1 LQIFFII
8 PNQFPML
15 VSSTSKKTPSLTPTA
30 KNNEKRMKN
39 WKVGTRLAAGF
50 GIVLTFMIIV
60 TIVGIWRLQT
70 VADATNAMM
79 KMPLAKERL
88 ISDWYSNIA
97 TSITRTTA
105 IARSTDLS
113 LATYFDSAIN
123 DSAKQALGLQN
134 SVRQLLSSGEEQT
147 LYSTIEASRKTYL
160 DAGSNILTLRAEGKL
175 FQAKNAFEKNYLPS
189 AAAYQTAIDK
199 LLRLQRH
206 NIDSVANDID
216 TTYRSSRIILL
227 LLSGLALLCGLLAAT
242 LLTRSLLRQL
252 GGEPAHA
259 VRVADRIAAGDLTEN
274 IHLSARDQHS
284 LMHAMKSMQIKLAQ
298 SVNHIKQ
305 SADTIGTASREISD
319 GNLNLSSRTERQ
331 AGSLQETASV
341 MQQLTAAV
349 KKNAET
355 AQHANQLAL
364 NASQVAIAGGDAVNQ
379 MVGTMATINESSKK
393 IVDIISVINGIAFQ
407 TNILALNAAV
417 EAARAGEQGRGFA
430 VVATEVR
437 ALAQRSAG
445 AAKEIK
451 SLIDDSVGKIVSG
464 RTLVEQAGAT
474 IGEVVASIKTLSGFV
489 ADINHASQEQR
500 TGIEQVN
507 QAIMQMDDV
516 TQSNAALVEQ
526 AAAAAQ
532 SLHDQAESL
541 VMVVNTFKLSS
552 SHEVLLPARI
562 STTPAALTVS

>member
-1 LQIFFII
+1 
-8 PNQFPML
+8 
-15 VSSTSKKTPSLTPTA
+15 
-30 KNNEKRMKN
+30 MKN
-39 WKVGTRLAAGF
+39 WKVATRFAAGF
-50 GIVLTFMIIV
+50 GIVLTLMIAV
-60 TIVGIWRLQT
+60 TATGIWRLQT

-79 KMPLAKERL
+79 QMPLAKERL

-113 LATYFDSAIN
+113 LAGYFDSAIK
-123 DSAKQALGLQN
+123 DASKQALALQN
-134 SVRQLLSSGEEQT
+134 KVRLLLSSADEQK
-147 LYSTIEASRKTYL
+147 LYNDIDNSRKTYL
-160 DAGSNILTLRAEGKL
+160 AAGANILNLRAEGKL
-175 FQAKNAFEKNYLPS
+175 FQARNAFESSYLPA
-189 AAAYQTAIDK
+189 AAAYQSAIDK

-206 NIDSVANDID
+206 NIDGIAGDID
-216 TTYRSSRIILL
+216 ATYRSSRITLL
-227 LLSGLALLCGLLAAT
+227 LLSALALLCGLAAAT

-252 GGEPAHA
+252 GGEPAYA
-259 VRVADRIAAGDLTEN
+259 VRVADRIAAGDLTETIRLGAN
-274 IHLSARDQHS
+274 DKNS
-284 LMHAMKSMQIKLAQ
+284 LMRAMKTMQSNLAQ
-298 SVNHIKQ
+298 SVDHIKQ
-305 SADTIGTASREISD
+305 SAETIGTASKEISV

-341 MQQLTAAV
+341 TSAV
-349 KKNAET
+349 KKNAAT
-355 AQHANQLAL
+355 AEHANQLAL
-364 NASQVAIAGGDAVNQ
+364 SASQVAIAGGNAVDQ
-379 MVGTMATINESSKK
+379 MVSTMATINESSRK
-393 IVDIISVINGIAFQ
+393 IVEIIGVINGIAFQ

-451 SLIDDSVGKIVSG
+451 GLIDDSVGKIASG
-464 RTLVEQAGAT
+464 RQLVQQAGAT
-474 IGEVVASIKTLSGFV
+474 IGEVVTSIKTLSDFV

-532 SLHDQAESL
+532 SLQDQAGLL
-541 VMVVNTFKLSS
+541 VSVVNMFKLSGR
-552 SHEVLLPARI
+552 HELVLLA
-562 STTPAALTVS
+562 

>member
-1 LQIFFII
+1 
-8 PNQFPML
+8 
-15 VSSTSKKTPSLTPTA
+15 
-30 KNNEKRMKN
+30 MKN
-39 WKVGTRLAAGF
+39 WKVATRFAAGF
-50 GIVLTFMIIV
+50 GIVLTLMIAV
-60 TIVGIWRLQT
+60 TATGIWRLQT

-79 KMPLAKERL
+79 QMPLAKERL

-113 LATYFDSAIN
+113 LAGYFDSAIK
-123 DSAKQALGLQN
+123 DASKQALALQN
-134 SVRQLLSSGEEQT
+134 KVRLLLSSADEQK
-147 LYSTIEASRKTYL
+147 LYNDIDNSRKTYL
-160 DAGSNILTLRAEGKL
+160 AAGANILNLRAEGKL
-175 FQAKNAFEKNYLPS
+175 FQARNAFESSYLPA
-189 AAAYQTAIDK
+189 AAAYQSAIDK

-206 NIDSVANDID
+206 NIDGIAGDID
-216 TTYRSSRIILL
+216 ATYRSSRITLL
-227 LLSGLALLCGLLAAT
+227 LLSALALLCGLAAAT

-252 GGEPAHA
+252 GGEPAYA
-259 VRVADRIAAGDLTEN
+259 VRVADRIAAGDLTETIRLGAN
-274 IHLSARDQHS
+274 DKNS
-284 LMHAMKSMQIKLAQ
+284 LMRAMKTMQSNLAQ
-298 SVNHIKQ
+298 SVDHIKQ
-305 SADTIGTASREISD
+305 SAETIGTASKEISV

-341 MQQLTAAV
+341 MQQLTSAV
-349 KKNAET
+349 KKNAAT
-355 AQHANQLAL
+355 AEHANQLAL
-364 NASQVAIAGGDAVNQ
+364 SASQVAIAGGNAVDQ
-379 MVGTMATINESSKK
+379 MVSTMATINESSRK
-393 IVDIISVINGIAFQ
+393 IVEIIGVINGIAFQ

-451 SLIDDSVGKIVSG
+451 GLIDDSVGKIASG
-464 RTLVEQAGAT
+464 RQLVQQAGAT
-474 IGEVVASIKTLSGFV
+474 IGEVVTSIKTLSDFV

-532 SLHDQAESL
+532 SLQDQAGLL
-541 VMVVNTFKLSS
+541 VSVVNMFKLSGR
-552 SHEVLLPARI
+552 HELVLLA
-562 STTPAALTVS
+562 